1 MTKCNTLNVKQ
12 PNSQLKKLKSGIRN
26 GTEVTFGLSSNLIGN
41 SNDETNFSDKLLLT
55 DAQVLRV
62 FKAFANGSL
71 ANIKFSTTQL
81 YKMIHSV

>member
-1 MTKCNTLNVKQ
+1 MTKHNTLNVNQ

-26 GTEVTFGLSSNLIGN
+26 GTEVTFDLSSNLIGN
-41 SNDETNFSDKLLLT
+41 SNDENNFSDKLLLT

-71 ANIKFSTTQL
+71 ANIKFSTIQL
-81 YKMIHSV
+81 YKMVHSV

>member
-26 GTEVTFGLSSNLIGN
+26 GTEVTFDLSSNLIGN